1 MEIKIDLE
9 ALRKRK
15 LFVATPMYGGQCNGM
30 YTRSLCDLTA
40 MCVKYGIE
48 VRSYFLFNES
58 LITRARNYCVDEFL
72 RSDAEHLLFIDSDIG
87 FNPQDVIAM
96 MALQAPESPYDVIA
110 GPYPKKC
117 ITWEKIK
124 AAVDKG
130 AADQNPNVLED
141 FVGDFVFNP
150 AIEDDRP
157 ESRVIK
163 LDEPASVL
171 ETGTGFMMI
180 RRSTF
185 VKYLEAYPE
194 IMYKPDHIRTEAFD
208 GSRKIGQYFQSEID
222 RYNPTKDYEALLNKI
237 AKGEQVASDEA
248 KNVLDE
254 TKKKMERSTER
265 YLSEDYLFCQN
276 VRKIGMKVYL
286 CPWMHLQ
293 HAGTYVFG
301 GKLPALASIGASAT
315 ADADLLKK
323 FRNPGA
329 PQVTAPKA
337 PGPMNVGIPAA
348 DNELLKKFRR
358 V

>member
-15 LFVATPMYGGQCNGM
+15 LFVATPMYGGQCGGM
-30 YTRSLCDLTA
+30 YTRSICDLTA
-40 MCVKYGIE
+40 LCVKYGIE

-72 RSDAEHLLFIDSDIG
+72 RSDAEHMLFIDSDIG

-96 MALQAPESPYDVIA
+96 MALQTPESEYDVMA

-124 AAVDKG
+124 QAVDAG
-130 AADQNPNVLED
+130 VADEDPNRLED

-150 AIEDDRP
+150 AVDENDPSTKSIR
-157 ESRVIK
+157 
-163 LDEPASVL
+163 LDEPAQVL

-185 VKYLEAYPE
+185 DKYKMAYPQYS
-194 IMYKPDHIRTEAFD
+194 YKPDHIRTEAFD
-208 GSRKIGQYFQSEID
+208 GSREIHAYFDCIID
-222 RYNPTKDYEALLNKI
+222 PKTK
-237 AKGEQVASDEA
+237 
-248 KNVLDE
+248 
-254 TKKKMERSTER
+254 R
-265 YLSEDYLFCQN
+265 YLSEDYMFCQN
-276 VRKIGMKVYL
+276 VRNMGSKVWM

-293 HAGTYVFG
+293 HTGAYVFA

-315 ADADLLKK
+315 ADAGLVGRNTKKIKPINTQTPNQDLLKN
-323 FRNPGA
+323 F
-329 PQVTAPKA
+329 
-337 PGPMNVGIPAA
+337 
-348 DNELLKKFRR
+348 KKI
-358 V
+358 